1 VIEPSVFTTT
11 TPCAGGVEM
20 TTLAGS
26 MTVPVPGASFARMA

>member
-1 VIEPSVFTTT
+1 VIEPSAFTIT
-11 TPCAGGVEM
+11 TPCAGPMEM